1 MHQELSSLSTL
12 RGRVGYSFDNI
23 LLYATGG
30 LALGQVEYVFQLN
43 WPDING
49 FARGESS
56 KLAAGYTGGAGV
68 EIAFGG
74 WSLKTEYLF
83 YDLGSESLAA
93 QFLLNGATEP
103 FTFRPEF
110 ETFVHILRV
119 GTNFPLN

>member
-1 MHQELSSLSTL
+1 M

-30 LALGQVEYVFQLN
+30 LALGQVEYVFELN

-56 KLAAGYTGGAGV
+56 KLAVGYTGGAGV
-68 EIAFGG
+68 EIAFGQ

-83 YDLGSESLAA
+83 YDLGSESLSAP
-93 QFLLNGATEP
+93 FLLNGAAEP
-103 FTFRPEF
+103 FVFRPDF
-110 ETFVHILRV
+110 NTQGYILRV